1 MASTIFPPHL
11 PTPCTLNPIHHTHT
25 HNTCTTYLVLL
36 QRPASQDSWAP
47 VLLHPAHSSERLALG
62 AALLRMGAADALHP
76 QFLAGVS
83 GTMQHVADAVS
94 VQASEGAG

>member
-1 MASTIFPPHL
+1 
-11 PTPCTLNPIHHTHT
+11 
-25 HNTCTTYLVLL
+25 
-36 QRPASQDSWAP
+36 
-47 VLLHPAHSSERLALG
+47 
-62 AALLRMGAADALHP
+62 MGAADALHP